1 MVELTVKHRVRNK
14 QMGEQVADIGLGVA
28 KTILDTAEAMK
39 LRALI
44 EEERKEEEAKAT
56 KEAEVEGT
64 KPYKVTALPRIKKRF
79 RPLRP
84 MPGISYLSTSGLYD
98 ELMSKKHGK
107 NGGNMTRRNIT
118 EFKISNNILTHN
130 SPIAT

>member
-1 MVELTVKHRVRNK
+1 M
-14 QMGEQVADIGLGVA
+14 ADVGLRVA
-28 KTILDTAEAMK
+28 KTIVDTAEAMK

-118 EFKISNNILTHN
+118 EFKISNNILMHN